1 MTEILGTVVDVTLLP
16 QKTPS
21 SHLAFIS
28 SIETTKAWLELQE
41 AKRKLKEAKK
51 KYKKT
56 LKQ

>member
-1 MTEILGTVVDVTLLP
+1 MAEIEGQLVDISLLP
-16 QKTPS
+16 QNPPS
-21 SHLAFIS
+21 SHLEFIS
-28 SIETTKAWLELQE
+28 SIETRKAWLELKE